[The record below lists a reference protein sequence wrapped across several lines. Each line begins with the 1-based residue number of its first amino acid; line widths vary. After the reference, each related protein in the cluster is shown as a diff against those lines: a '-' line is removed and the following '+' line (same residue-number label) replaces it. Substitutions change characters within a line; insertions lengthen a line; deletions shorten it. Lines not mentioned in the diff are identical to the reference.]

1 MAHGTAPLVDPS
13 RTITSVP
20 TLQDALAGRTREA
33 APELVESIDGG
44 STGKPRLRCYACG
57 HCCPIPDGAMG
68 VCKVRFN
75 DGGTL
80 RVPWGYVAGVQCDP
94 VEKKPFFHAY
104 PGSLAYSFGM
114 LGCDL
119 HCSYCQNWVTSQALR
134 DPEATTPPRD
144 RTAASLVDDA
154 LRQGAKIIVST
165 YNEPLITVEWAVEV
179 FRQARERGLVTG
191 FVSNGNGTER
201 VLKYLRP
208 FIDLYKVDLKSFDDR
223 HYRELGGRLQPI
235 LDTIAWLH
243 ASGVW
248 VEIVTLLIPGFNDSD
263 AELEGLTRFVAG
275 VSPDIP
281 WHVTAFHQDYRML
294 DAANTTPVMLRR
306 AADIGREAGLR
317 FVYAGNLPGRVG
329 DLEETRCHGC
339 GERLI
344 ARHGYLITDYRLTRA
359 GACPACATPVPGRWS
374 PGFEGQRATRPFLPV
389 LPRRSAER
397 EGRT

>member
-1 MAHGTAPLVDPS
+1 
-13 RTITSVP
+13 
-20 TLQDALAGRTREA
+20 
-33 APELVESIDGG
+33 
-44 STGKPRLRCYACG
+44 
-57 HCCPIPDGAMG
+57 MG

-75 DGGTL
+75 DGGRL

-104 PGSLAYSFGM
+104 PGALAYSFGM

-134 DPEATTPPRD
+134 DPDAAAPPRD
-144 RTAASLVDDA
+144 TTPASLVQDA
-154 LRQGAKIIVST
+154 LRQGAQIVVST

-179 FRQARERGLVTG
+179 FRLAREQQLVTG

-201 VLKYLRP
+201 VLEYLRP
-208 FIDLYKVDLKSFDDR
+208 YIDLYKVDLKSFDDR

-235 LDTIAWLH
+235 LDTISWLH
-243 ASGVW
+243 RAGVW

-263 AELEGLTRFVAG
+263 AELRGLTGFLAS

-294 DAANTTPVMLRR
+294 DAPNTTPAMLRR
-306 AADIGREAGLR
+306 AADIGRQAGLR
-317 FVYAGNLPGRVG
+317 FVYAGNIPGRVG
-329 DLEETRCHGC
+329 ELEHTACHVC

-344 ARHGYLITDYRLTRA
+344 SRYGYLIQDYRLTA
-359 GACPACATPVPGRWS
+359 DGACPACANRVPGRWS
-374 PGFEGQRATRPFLPV
+374 ASFEGQMAAFPYVPHDRTRLRVF
-389 LPRRSAER
+389 
-397 EGRT
+397 